1 MHKMRL
7 LCAFQALEIMT
18 KHGCKKA
25 YGVNAT
31 TARRIVFEITGI
43 KMKRG
48 QKVAGRTLAEY
59 FDSIGYVM
67 NEGVRD
73 G

>member
-25 YGVNAT
+25 YGVNA
-31 TARRIVFEITGI
+31 GI